1 VLETGRP
8 APEFSLKDL
17 AGTRHNLRDS
27 LKKGPVLVVFFKISC
42 PTCQLTLPFLERL
55 SSALSIIGV
64 SQDDAESTREFTDY
78 FHITFPVLVDPAKDH
93 YAVSSFYRL
102 ENVPSMFLIDSNGK
116 VSWTLNGFHKGDLES
131 LASRFGQILFKDTD
145 RVPLMKPG

>member
-17 AGTRHNLRDS
+17 AGTRHSLRENLR
-27 LKKGPVLVVFFKISC
+27 KGPVLVVFFKISC
-42 PTCQLTLPFLERL
+42 PTCQLLLPFLERL
-55 SSALSIIGV
+55 APALNIIGI
-64 SQDDAESTREFTDY
+64 SQDDCPSTKEFIDY
-78 FHITFPVLVDPAKDH
+78 FQITFPVLIDPQKDH
-93 YAVSSFYRL
+93 FAVSSFYRL
-102 ENVPSMFLIDSNGK
+102 TNVPSLFLIEPGGK

-131 LASRFGQILFKDTD
+131 LACRFGRVLFLETD